1 MTGQGFHQYTGATGA
16 PDASAC
22 PDSALWPDLL
32 EIVKWRGTLQ
42 GGQTRHC
49 FIVWIIPTHLEA

>member
-1 MTGQGFHQYTGATGA
+1 MTGQGSHQYAGPTGA

-32 EIVKWRGTLQ
+32 EIVSGEAHFREGRLS
-42 GGQTRHC
+42 
-49 FIVWIIPTHLEA
+49 IVL